1 MVKLT
6 PYKYLLDYKVC
17 RKERRLQTQK
27 QSKMRRCFE
36 YRKLGNLNLKQI
48 INILAFKCYWMEE
61 DEFVDV
67 LIEKHEEK
75 KRLVSFLE
83 QEGSL
88 LTNSFRDKSSVF
100 KVRNVTGNEMD

>member
-1 MVKLT
+1 
-6 PYKYLLDYKVC
+6 
-17 RKERRLQTQK
+17 
-27 QSKMRRCFE
+27 MRRCFE
-36 YRKLGNLNLKQI
+36 YRKLGKQI
-48 INILAFKCYWMEE
+48 AASFIIAFKCYWMEE